1 MSQSGVADFY
11 DGPGWKLENGL
22 TYDAIINENLNIVAS
37 DYVQKVRNRIA
48 ENLGSGD
55 KLLDV
60 GCGPIQ
66 YPEYINYSKKFKKRV
81 CVDLSQPALDLAR
94 SKIGNHGEFIKG
106 DYLEIETPEFA
117 PFDGATL
124 INVLYHVKKENQA
137 DLVRKILADLKVGSN
152 LVIVYSNPQ
161 TLSAQL
167 TKTVVKILHFVKK
180 SVLGKS
186 KIELQNPIYF
196 FRFPNY
202 FWNQFEDVAT
212 VKRKA
217 WRTFSPQLEKVI
229 FKKYLGG
236 KALLRVLFR
245 LEKLGIWK
253 NLSEYTLII
262 LEKK

>member
-37 DYVQKVRNRIA
+37 DYVHKVRNRIA

-66 YPEYINYSKKFKKRV
+66 YPEYQDYSRKFNKRI
-81 CVDLSQPALDLAR
+81 CIDLSQPALDLAK

-106 DYLEIETPEFA
+106 DYLELPTSEFA

-124 INVLYHVKKENQA
+124 INVLYHVKKEKQA
-137 DLVRKILADLKVGSN
+137 ELVHKILADLNFGSN
-152 LVIVYSNPQ
+152 LVIVYSNSK
-161 TLSAQL
+161 TLSAQI
-167 TKTVVKILHFVKK
+167 TKIAVQLLHFVKRFL
-180 SVLGKS
+180 LGKS
-186 KIELQNPIYF
+186 KLEIENPIYF
-196 FRFPNY
+196 YRFPNN
-202 FWNQFEDVAT
+202 FWNQFEDVAN
-212 VKRKA
+212 VKKKA
-217 WRTFSPQLEKVI
+217 WRTFSPQLEKVL
-229 FKKYLGG
+229 FKRYLGG
-236 KALLRVLFR
+236 AVLLRGLFR
-245 LEKLGIWK
+245 LEKFSIWK
-253 NLSEYTLII
+253 NFAEYTLIV